1 MSLHK
6 VIGIRVLSAPNEFYR
21 HCFVEKFPGGFMDNA
36 LKGVDEQNKDEQSVV
51 GSNVT
56 LHGRFEEIR

>member
-1 MSLHK
+1 MT
-6 VIGIRVLSAPNEFYR
+6 LSAI
-21 HCFVEKFPGGFMDNA
+21 CLVEKFPGGFMDNA